1 MIVEYMNLMMMVGID
16 SIDTMQ
22 NHLRAARSAKVR
34 GCKCNAGDLAGS
46 KTKMMA
52 IQKNSVIVVIKRS
65 P

>member
-46 KTKMMA
+46 ETKMA
-52 IQKNSVIVVIKRS
+52 IQKNSVIVVKRS